1 MRHFSSGLLL
11 TVGWGLVALF
21 LPPSLARAQTA
32 PPAQPPVKSVV
43 SVRTSSRSAN
53 IKTGEIV
60 ALDAET
66 ETLTLK
72 DRTGKS
78 TLYVLTEKTR
88 CLKAHRMVQ
97 TADFK
102 VGETV
107 TLRLRKSRSGGPPL
121 IVELS
126 DPATALWLR
135 GLRSKTVSGPIKE
148 ISEESLTL
156 AVGPDELNYTLSEK
170 TRWSRGGKEIP
181 ASEFKAGDRVFVV
194 PRALP
199 SGALM
204 ARAVSDT
211 ENGAAQ
217 LKERTARSV
226 KGVLQNLDAGAHKL
240 TLATVAGD
248 LRTLPYTDETEVRMS
263 GKTLPLSVLK
273 VGQHIGLSL
282 KKDEEGEQFITR
294 ITLTTTKRA
303 PRRAAPGAAN
313 AAGNKKP

>member
-1 MRHFSSGLLL
+1 MRPSSPGLLL
-11 TVGWGLVALF
+11 AVGLGLVAF
-21 LPPSLARAQTA
+21 SVPASMAHAQTA
-32 PPAQPPVKSVV
+32 PPAPSPVKPLAAAQTPSK
-43 SVRTSSRSAN
+43 SAN
-53 IKTGEIV
+53 IKTGEIA
-60 ALDAET
+60 ALDTQT

-72 DRTGKS
+72 DRAGRS
-78 TLYVLTEKTR
+78 TLTILTEKTR

-97 TADFK
+97 ASDFK

-121 IVELS
+121 VVEMS

-135 GLRSKTVSGPIKE
+135 GLRSKTVSGAIKE

-156 AVGPDELNYTLSEK
+156 AVGPDELSYTLSAK

-211 ENGAAQ
+211 
-217 LKERTARSV
+217 
-226 KGVLQNLDAGAHKL
+226 
-240 TLATVAGD
+240 
-248 LRTLPYTDETEVRMS
+248 
-263 GKTLPLSVLK
+263 
-273 VGQHIGLSL
+273 
-282 KKDEEGEQFITR
+282 
-294 ITLTTTKRA
+294 
-303 PRRAAPGAAN
+303 
-313 AAGNKKP
+313 